1 MGPELAR
8 RFFVEIFANQEA
20 KILVEKRGGRVTAA
34 QTQADALQKLREMV
48 KDIDFCMLTTMDEN
62 GGLHSRPMSAN
73 GEIDLNGDLWFFTG
87 VSSHKVSEVANWP
100 KVNVSFAD
108 PKDQRYISIT
118 GVAHLVR
125 NRKKIEE
132 LWKPE
137 FKMWFPEGKHDPE
150 VALLRISLEKAE
162 YWDSPSSTVS
172 YALSS
177 VSSLVTGKQPDFG
190 ENKKL
195 NFN

>member
-1 MGPELAR
+1 M
-8 RFFVEIFANQEA
+8 
-20 KILVEKRGGRVTAA
+20 TAV
-34 QTQADALQKLREMV
+34 QTQADDLQKLRDMV

-62 GGLHSRPMSAN
+62 GDLHSRPMSAN
-73 GEIDLNGDLWFFTG
+73 GEIDVNGDLWFFTG
-87 VSSHKVSEVANWP
+87 VSSHKVSEVANSP
-100 KVNVSFAD
+100 KVNVSFAE
-108 PKDQRYISIT
+108 PKNQRYISIT
-118 GVAHLVR
+118 GVAQLVR

-137 FKMWFPEGKHDPE
+137 FKMWFPEGKDDSE

-172 YALSS
+172 YALSF
-177 VSSLVTGKQPDFG
+177 VSSLVTGEQPDFG

-195 NFN
+195 DFS